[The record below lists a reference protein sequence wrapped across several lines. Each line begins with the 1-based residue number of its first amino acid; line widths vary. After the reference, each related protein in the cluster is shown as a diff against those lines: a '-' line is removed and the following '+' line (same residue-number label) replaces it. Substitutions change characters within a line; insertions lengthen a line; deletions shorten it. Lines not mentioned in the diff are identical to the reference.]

1 MADKVLF
8 GFSDLYVGTYSV
20 STGGTVTLGT
30 PYHQAGAVGWSP
42 EEDSE
47 EYNFYADNI
56 AYYTEFTGGKIS
68 GDLVVARYDDQ
79 FKKNFLGY
87 GTTTGGGIA
96 KVKGAS
102 KPKIYMMFEV
112 QTDTDPI
119 RAIYYNG
126 SLGNITREF
135 STIEESREV
144 ATESLQVSFVG
155 DENTGIQYAIYHK
168 SDSAYSTM
176 FSTPPTPA
184 LTT

>member
-1 MADKVLF
+1 MADQVLF

-79 FKKNFLGY
+79 FKRNFLGY

-126 SLGNITREF
+126 SLGNISREF

-144 ATESLQVSFVG
+144 ATESLQASFVG
-155 DENTGIQYAIYHK
+155 DESTGIQYAIYHK
-168 SDSAYSTM
+168 SDSAYSTL
-176 FSTPPTPA
+176 FTTPPTPA

>member
-42 EEDSE
+42 EEDQE
-47 EYNFYADNI
+47 EYNFFADNI

-68 GDLVVARYDDQ
+68 GDLVVARYDDT

-126 SLGNITREF
+126 TLGSITREF
-135 STIEESREV
+135 STIEVQREV
-144 ATESLQVSFVG
+144 ATESIPVSFVG
-155 DENTGIQYAIYHK
+155 DEASGIQYAIYHK
-168 SDSAYSTM
+168 NDSAYSTM
-176 FSTPPTPA
+176 FSSPPTPA